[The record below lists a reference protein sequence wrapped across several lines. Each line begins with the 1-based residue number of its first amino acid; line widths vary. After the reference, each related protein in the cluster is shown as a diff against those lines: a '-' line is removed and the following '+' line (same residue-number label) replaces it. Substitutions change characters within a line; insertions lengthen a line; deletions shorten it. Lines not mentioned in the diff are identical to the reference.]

1 MNKLKIALCQIQV
14 QKEKK
19 KNIEKAIEM
28 LTKAKEENCNIAI
41 LPEMFNCPYENK
53 CFRLYGEIINEE
65 NGGETVKAIKK
76 AANDLNLYIV
86 AGSIPEIEGDK
97 VYNTSMIVDNKG
109 ALITKHRKIH
119 LFDIDVKG
127 GVTFKE
133 SDTLTAGNKITL
145 FDTPWGKLGVM
156 ICYDI
161 RFPEL
166 SRIMALKGAKIIFT
180 PAAFNMTTGPAHW
193 DTLFKSRA
201 LDNQIYMVG
210 VAPARNENSN
220 YISYGNSL
228 IASPWGNIVARLG
241 AEENILFSEIDLD
254 YENKIR
260 EELPLLRHIRKDIYS
275 LTEV

>member
-1 MNKLKIALCQIQV
+1 MDKLKIALCQMQV

-19 KNIEKAIEM
+19 KNIKKAIEM
-28 LTKAKEENCNIAI
+28 LTKAKKENCNIAI

-53 CFRLYGEIINEE
+53 CFKSYGEIINEE

-76 AANDLNLYIV
+76 AAKDLELYIV

-97 VYNTSMIVDNKG
+97 IYNTSMVFDNKG
-109 ALITKHRKIH
+109 VLIAKHRKVH

-145 FDTPWGKLGVM
+145 FNTPWGKLGVM

-166 SRIMALKGAKIIFT
+166 SRIMAVKGAKIIFT

-201 LDNQIYMVG
+201 LDNQVYMVG
-210 VAPARNENSN
+210 VAPARDENSN
-220 YISYGNSL
+220 YVSYGNSL
-228 IASPWGNIVARLG
+228 IASPWGNILAKLD
-241 AEENILFSEIDLD
+241 AKEDILFSEIDLD
-254 YENKIR
+254 YESKIR
-260 EELPLLRHIRKDIYS
+260 EELPLLKHIRKDIYI
-275 LTEV
+275 LAEV

>member
-53 CFRLYGEIINEE
+53 YFKPYGEIINEE

-76 AANDLNLYIV
+76 AAKDLNLYIV

-97 VYNTSMIVDNKG
+97 VYNTSMVVDNKG

-145 FDTPWGKLGVM
+145 FDTPWGKLGVI

-166 SRIMALKGAKIIFT
+166 SRIMAFKGAKIIFT

-201 LDNQIYMVG
+201 LDNQVYMVG

>member
-1 MNKLKIALCQIQV
+1 
-14 QKEKK
+14 
-19 KNIEKAIEM
+19 
-28 LTKAKEENCNIAI
+28 
-41 LPEMFNCPYENK
+41 
-53 CFRLYGEIINEE
+53 
-65 NGGETVKAIKK
+65 
-76 AANDLNLYIV
+76 
-86 AGSIPEIEGDK
+86 
-97 VYNTSMIVDNKG
+97 KG

-228 IASPWGNIVARLG
+228 IASPWGNIVGRLG

-260 EELPLLRHIRKDIYS
+260 EELPLLRHIRKDIYR

>member
-1 MNKLKIALCQIQV
+1 MNKLKIALCQMQV
-14 QKEKK
+14 EKEKK
-19 KNIEKAIEM
+19 NNIKKAIEM
-28 LTKAKEENCNIAI
+28 LTKAKED
-41 LPEMFNCPYENK
+41 K
-53 CFRLYGEIINEE
+53 CFKPYGEIINEE
-65 NGGETVKAIKK
+65 NEGETVKAIKK
-76 AANDLNLYIV
+76 AAKDLNLYIV

-109 ALITKHRKIH
+109 TLITKHRKIH

-166 SRIMALKGAKIIFT
+166 SRIMALKGAKLIFT

-228 IASPWGNIVARLG
+228 IASPWGNIVTKLG
-241 AEENILFSEIDLD
+241 AEENILFSEIDLH

-260 EELPLLRHIRKDIYS
+260 EELPLLKHIRKDIYS
-275 LTEV
+275 LTEI

>member
-1 MNKLKIALCQIQV
+1 MNKFKIALCQMQV
-14 QKEKK
+14 EKEKE

-53 CFRLYGEIINEE
+53 YFKSYGEIINEE
-65 NGGETVKAIKK
+65 NGGKTVKAIKK
-76 AANDLNLYIV
+76 AAKDLNLYIV

-97 VYNTSMIVDNKG
+97 VYNTSMVVDNKG

-127 GVTFKE
+127 KVTFKE

-201 LDNQIYMVG
+201 LDNQVYMVG

-228 IASPWGNIVARLG
+228 ISSPWGDIITRLG
-241 AEENILFSEIDLD
+241 AEENILFSEIDLN

-260 EELPLLRHIRKDIYS
+260 EELPLLKHIRKDIYS

>member
-1 MNKLKIALCQIQV
+1 MPNASSKG
-14 QKEKK
+14 KEKK
-19 KNIEKAIEM
+19 YKKAIEM
-28 LTKAKEENCNIAI
+28 LTKAKKENCNIAV

-53 CFRLYGEIINEE
+53 CFKPYGEIINEE

-76 AANDLNLYIV
+76 AAKDLELYIV

-97 VYNTSMIVDNKG
+97 IYNTSMVFDNKG
-109 ALITKHRKIH
+109 VLIAKHRKVH

-145 FDTPWGKLGVM
+145 FNTPWGKLGVM

-166 SRIMALKGAKIIFT
+166 SRIMAVKGAKIIFT

-201 LDNQIYMVG
+201 LDNQVYMVG
-210 VAPARNENSN
+210 VAPARDENSN
-220 YISYGNSL
+220 YVSYGNSL
-228 IASPWGNIVARLG
+228 IASPWGNILAKLD
-241 AEENILFSEIDLD
+241 AKEDILFSEIDLD
-254 YENKIR
+254 YESKIR
-260 EELPLLRHIRKDIYS
+260 EELPLLKHIRKDIYS
-275 LTEV
+275 LAEI

>member
-1 MNKLKIALCQIQV
+1 MDKLKIALCQMQV

-19 KNIEKAIEM
+19 KNIKKAIEM
-28 LTKAKEENCNIAI
+28 LTKSKKENCNIAI

-53 CFRLYGEIINEE
+53 CFKPYGEIINEE

-76 AANDLNLYIV
+76 AAEDLDLYIV

-97 VYNTSMIVDNKG
+97 IYNTSMVFDNKG
-109 ALITKHRKIH
+109 VLIAKHRKVH

-133 SDTLTAGNKITL
+133 SDTLAAGNKITL
-145 FDTPWGKLGVM
+145 FNTPWGKLGVM

-166 SRIMALKGAKIIFT
+166 SRIMAVKGAKVIFT

-193 DTLFKSRA
+193 DTLFKGRA
-201 LDNQIYMVG
+201 LDNQVYMVG
-210 VAPARNENSN
+210 VAPARDENSN
-220 YISYGNSL
+220 YVSYGNSL
-228 IASPWGNIVARLG
+228 IASPWGNILAKLD
-241 AEENILFSEIDLD
+241 AKEDILFSEIDLD
-254 YENKIR
+254 YESKIR
-260 EELPLLRHIRKDIYS
+260 EELPLLKHIRKDIYS
-275 LTEV
+275 LSEI

>member
-1 MNKLKIALCQIQV
+1 
-14 QKEKK
+14 
-19 KNIEKAIEM
+19 M

-53 CFRLYGEIINEE
+53 YFKPYSEIINEE

-76 AANDLNLYIV
+76 IAKDLNLYII
-86 AGSIPEIEGDK
+86 AGSIPEIEEDK
-97 VYNTSMIVDNKG
+97 VYNTSMIVDNEG
-109 ALITKHRKIH
+109 TLITKHRKIH

-133 SDTLTAGNKITL
+133 SDTLTPGNKITL
-145 FDTPWGKLGVM
+145 FDTPWGGKLGIM

-166 SRIMALKGAKIIFT
+166 SRIMAIKGAKIIFT

-201 LDNQIYMVG
+201 LDNQVYMVG

-220 YISYGNSL
+220 YVSYGNSL
-228 IASPWGNIVARLG
+228 ITSPWGGNIIAKLD
-241 AEENILFSEIDLD
+241 AKEDILFTEIDLD

-260 EELPLLRHIRKDIYS
+260 EELPLLRHRRKDIYS
-275 LTEV
+275 LTEI

>member
-1 MNKLKIALCQIQV
+1 MNKLRIALCQMQV
-14 QKEKK
+14 QNDKK
-19 KNIEKAIEM
+19 KNIEKAIQM
-28 LTKAKEENCNIAI
+28 LTKAKKGNCNIAV

-53 CFRLYGEIINEE
+53 CFKPYGEIIAEE
-65 NGGETVKAIKK
+65 NGGETVKSIKK
-76 AANDLNLYIV
+76 AAKDLNLYVV

-109 ALITKHRKIH
+109 TLIAKHRKVH

-133 SDTLTAGNKITL
+133 SDTLTPGNNITL
-145 FDTPWGKLGVM
+145 FNTPWGRLGVM

-193 DTLFKSRA
+193 ETLFKSRA
-201 LDNQIYMVG
+201 LDNQVYMVG
-210 VAPARNENSN
+210 VAPARDEKSN

-228 IASPWGNIVARLG
+228 IASPWGDIIDRLG
-241 AEENILFSEIDLD
+241 YKENILFSEINLD
-254 YENKIR
+254 YENNIR
-260 EELPLLRHIRKDIYS
+260 EELPILKHRRTDMYN
-275 LTEV
+275 LTEI